1 MSFGDK
7 SYYRVSGQR
16 VAAAGEAHQHAAF
29 ALDDH
34 AVGAGLRLLALGL
47 TQKQAVAVLYAA
59 SGILGAAA
67 VLLAA
72 NAAIR
77 FWLLLGAVTLAFGI
91 WLYIFAGH
99 RFPADPAAKKPDGED
114 KEDGST
120 KP

>member
-1 MSFGDK
+1 M
-7 SYYRVSGQR
+7 
-16 VAAAGEAHQHAAF
+16 
-29 ALDDH
+29 
-34 AVGAGLRLLALGL
+34 
-47 TQKQAVAVLYAA
+47 LYAA
-59 SGILGAAA
+59 SGILGAAS

-72 NAAIR
+72 NAAMR

-99 RFPADPAAKKPDGED
+99 RFPADPAAKKPDGEN

>member
-1 MSFGDK
+1 MD
-7 SYYRVSGQR
+7 
-16 VAAAGEAHQHAAF
+16 AAWGESPFHPDRGHI
-29 ALDDH
+29 H
-34 AVGAGLRLLALGL
+34 HRLLALGL

-99 RFPADPAAKKPDGED
+99 RFPADPAARKPDGED